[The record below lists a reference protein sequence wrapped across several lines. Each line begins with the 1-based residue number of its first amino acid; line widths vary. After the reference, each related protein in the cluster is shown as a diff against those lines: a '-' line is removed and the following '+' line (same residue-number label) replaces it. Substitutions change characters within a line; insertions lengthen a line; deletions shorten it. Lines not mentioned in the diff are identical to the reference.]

1 MKAKAMVV
9 PEPGHMELREFEV
22 QKPPPDHILVKTS
35 VTSVCSSDIKIF
47 TGKTPLGRYPLI
59 MGHEIAGEVVEVG
72 SEAAKWYDVAPGE
85 RITVEPYVPCG
96 RCEASR
102 SDHYYHQCTHG
113 GIYGINLSCDRPPY
127 LFGGYT
133 EYFYVVPGTVVHKLG
148 DRMPDSAGS
157 LSSVVANGVRW
168 VKTLGK
174 ISFGESVV
182 ISGPGSQ
189 GLSSTASALEAGAS
203 PVVVLG
209 LSRDTDRLNLAKEF
223 GAHHVVDVE
232 REDVREAVHR
242 LIPGGPDAVIET
254 SGTPEGIRAAVDMVR
269 PAGRVVTIGLS
280 GGLETSI
287 RFDDLV
293 WKSISLICGL
303 GQAGNVGDAMKLID
317 GGKYPFEKINNRT
330 YPLEDLTRAIKDTEE
345 RPEGFIKGAVMFH

>member
-9 PEPGHMELREFEV
+9 PEPGQMEMREFEV
-22 QKPPPDHILVKTS
+22 QKPPPDHILVKTA

-47 TGKTPLGRYPLI
+47 KGLTPLGQYPLI

-72 SEAAKWYDVAPGE
+72 SEAAKWNDLKPGE
-85 RITVEPYVPCG
+85 RITIEPYVPCG

-102 SDHYYHQCTHG
+102 SDHFYHHCTHG
-113 GIYGINLSCDRPPY
+113 GIYGINLTCDKPPY

-133 EYFYVVPGTVVHKLG
+133 EYFYVVPGTLVHKLG
-148 DRMPDSAGS
+148 NRMADSAGS

-168 VKTLGK
+168 VKTLAK

-209 LSRDTDRLNLAKEF
+209 LGKDSERLKLAKEF

-232 REDVREAVHR
+232 RENPRDAVHR

-280 GGLETSI
+280 GGLETPI

-317 GGKYPFEKINNRT
+317 GRKYPFEKINNRI
-330 YPLEDLTRAIKDTEE
+330 YKLEDLAQAIKDTAE
-345 RPEGFIKGAVMFH
+345 RPPGFIKGAVMF

>member
-9 PEPGHMELREFEV
+9 PKPGQMEMREFEV
-22 QKPPPDHILVKTS
+22 QKPLPDHILVKTA

-47 TGKTPLGRYPLI
+47 KGLTPLGRYPLI

-72 SEAAKWYDVAPGE
+72 NEAAKWNDLKPGE

-102 SDHYYHQCTHG
+102 SDHFYHHCTHG
-113 GIYGINLSCDRPPY
+113 GIYGINLTCDKPPY

-133 EYFYVVPGTVVHKLG
+133 EYFYVVPGALVHKLG
-148 DRMPDSAGS
+148 NRMVDSAGS

-168 VKTLGK
+168 VKTLAR

-209 LSRDTDRLNLAKEF
+209 LSKDSERMKLAKEF

-232 REDVREAVHR
+232 KENPLDAVHR

-269 PAGRVVTIGLS
+269 PAGRVVSIGLS

-317 GGKYPFEKINNRT
+317 GGKYPFEKINNRI
-330 YPLEDLTRAIKDTEE
+330 YKLEDLAQAINDTAE
-345 RPEGFIKGAVMFH
+345 RPPGFIKGAVMFQ